1 MRPRRDPAQQDVTLI
16 TAAAP
21 SLDDQHDARRRKYLI
36 LMGTRAVCLVLAV
49 VTATISLWFAAIFI
63 VGGVVLPWCAVL
75 IANDRPARSKARSP
89 TVTTTPPERGTTPT
103 SSAPVANRC
112 AAPDASST
120 TRNEV

>member
-75 IANDRPARSKARSP
+75 IANDRLPTKAGRVNRYQAP
-89 TVTTTPPERGTTPT
+89 TDVRALPPGSTGTDVSDPH
-103 SSAPVANRC
+103 P
-112 AAPDASST
+112 
-120 TRNEV
+120 E